1 MNNLANAQEELDV
14 EANELAEMTPEA
26 LQLVAGGQAV
36 VNTI

>member
-1 MNNLANAQEELDV
+1 MNSLANAQEQLDV
-14 EANELAEMTPEA
+14 EVSEPTEMTSEA